1 MRNDFI
7 SFVTSRSAAKELCS
21 CKFGLLSAAVE
32 SVLTVVKQHRKFPNH
47 DLRYNQYGCRAALKR
62 ERMFITGHGIALVNL
77 KKNANQY
84 S

>member
-47 DLRYNQYGCRAALKR
+47 DLCCNQYDRRAALKR
-62 ERMFITGHGIALVNL
+62 ERMFITGHGIALV
-77 KKNANQY
+77 